1 MNCRLKFE
9 KPAATDR
16 FGCFDEL
23 LDAQQIRALLEVE
36 FGADAPSPQ
45 CLQGERRIFC
55 VVSAG
60 VELYPAF
67 QWHEGR
73 LITGLKDVLSI
84 LTPHRAAWKIL
95 AWFSA
100 GNRHLEGARPA
111 DPLPLMPATVSE
123 AARLELQTRP
133 VGSLLE
139 SGRIPSRLPPQL

>member
-9 KPAATDR
+9 RSAAANSFD
-16 FGCFDEL
+16 CFDEL
-23 LDAQQIRALLEVE
+23 LDAEQARALLEVE
-36 FGADAPSPQ
+36 FGSSAPSPR
-45 CLQGERRIFC
+45 CLQDELRIFC
-55 VVSAG
+55 VVCAG

-100 GNRHLEGARPA
+100 ANRHLEGARPA
-111 DPLPLMPATVSE
+111 DVLPLMPGTVSE
-123 AARLELQTRP
+123 AARLELRTRS
-133 VGSLLE
+133 VGSPLE
-139 SGRIPSRLPPQL
+139 RGGQRP

>member
-9 KPAATDR
+9 KPPATDR
-16 FGCFDEL
+16 FDNFDEL
-23 LDAQQIRALLEVE
+23 LDTQQARALLEVE

-45 CLQGERRIFC
+45 CLQCELRIFC
-55 VVSAG
+55 VVYAG

-73 LITGLKDVLSI
+73 LITGVKDVLGV

-100 GNRHLEGARPA
+100 GNPHLEGARPA
-111 DPLPLMPATVSE
+111 DLLPLTPAMVSK
-123 AARLELQTRP
+123 AARLELQARS
-133 VGSLLE
+133 VN
-139 SGRIPSRLPPQL
+139 SRLDGRSQCG